1 MKKLSLLL
9 LVSFVCLS
17 LSAQISKKEAVEKKI
32 MSVEEW
38 ETDLETRKPKPIQ
51 ESLTKYD
58 PNGKLVEIIERDNV
72 GEITLHEKYEF
83 DAKGNK
89 ISEIRFNASGVIKKK
104 HVYTYDG
111 NLRVLRK
118 TYNSEGKLIAEK
130 KYIYKFF
137 DK

>member
-58 PNGKLVEIIERDNV
+58 PNGNLVEIIERDNV